1 MKRTLAIA
9 LAAVLCLGLMTGC
22 RSREE
27 NTDTTPKE
35 STMDLLPDEADTID
49 PSSGAN
55 REPASSEPSDV
66 MPSEVMPSEV
76 MPSDTAP
83 SEPAPTD
90 ESTEPRSR
98 MIPRN

>member
-9 LAAVLCLGLMTGC
+9 LVAVLCLGLMTGC

-35 STMDLLPDEADTID
+35 STMDLLPDAADTID

-55 REPASSEPSDV
+55 REPASTA
-66 MPSEVMPSEV
+66 PSEVMPSEV

-98 MIPRN
+98 LLPRN